1 MEASFKHASE
11 IWTLCRLRPS
21 QHLRCENLEVLLFG
35 SAGLQRSYEKRKA
48 KRRALVCMKFVHR
61 NDWIAH
67 ELQHTSTYHIIK
79 ITWNNM
85 K

>member
-21 QHLRCENLEVLLFG
+21 QHLRCEDLEGLLFG
-35 SAGLQRSYEKRKA
+35 SVGLQRSYKKRKA

-67 ELQHTSTYHIIK
+67 ESQHVHVHQHITLQR
-79 ITWNNM
+79 
-85 K
+85 